1 MSTTH
6 VFRLELDTD
15 AQTVE
20 LLGTFGSPHWS
31 PILMTKTGSAYE
43 ASVDVQEGTVY
54 AYKFRVDGEWVLDS
68 KAATAVDAD
77 GIVNS
82 VFEAKKVDE
91 KLESSDVSG
100 DGAGS
105 ADEERAE
112 ASGNVLAH
120 DANEA
125 GSAEDKSAPVA
136 ESAAKESAAT
146 VEPVAE
152 SAAK

>member
-68 KAATAVDAD
+68 KAATAVGAD

-112 ASGNVLAH
+112 ASGN
-120 DANEA
+120 
-125 GSAEDKSAPVA
+125 
-136 ESAAKESAAT
+136 
-146 VEPVAE
+146 
-152 SAAK
+152 